1 MIVRISTTQKNA
13 SVVDIQACLFG
24 VDSEIIKAVDPN
36 DIQIELMGQPEKI
49 AYVVGR
55 TQSRIVTV
63 DA

>member
-1 MIVRISTTQKNA
+1 MIVHISTTQKNA

-24 VDSEIIKAVDPN
+24 VDSEILEAINPADIK
-36 DIQIELMGQPEKI
+36 IQLTGDPEKI